1 MSSQQ
6 GPRVAGM
13 RTAANAVSGRHN
25 QARTR
30 NNLTEA
36 EA

>member
-1 MSSQQ
+1 MNSKQ

-13 RTAANAVSGRHN
+13 RTAANAVSRRHN
-25 QARTR
+25 KASTR